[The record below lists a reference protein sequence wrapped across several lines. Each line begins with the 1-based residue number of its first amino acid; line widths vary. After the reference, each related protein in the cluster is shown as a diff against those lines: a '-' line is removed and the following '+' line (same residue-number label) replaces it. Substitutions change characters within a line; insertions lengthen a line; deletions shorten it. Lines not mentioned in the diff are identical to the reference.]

1 MPDAEAAAFLATVP
15 LFAGRGE
22 EDIAELARLM
32 RRRRLKEGEVLWR
45 QGDAARELA
54 FVVEGAV
61 TASVRVAGGRLI
73 DVGTSGPRDM
83 VGELA
88 LLDGG
93 TRTVGLRAAV
103 PTTVLALS
111 RPDLVGLLARQ
122 HPSAFGLRRRLM
134 LLSVARLRG
143 QLAAL
148 AGPLPDGAPAPA
160 ADAEL
165 EYCTPADSRYMR
177 RMATFHDFDPLAVW
191 GFLTS
196 GRYARCPPGRS
207 LVAEGAEASACF
219 LTINGAVEKVMV
231 RDGRRVRVGLAGPGR
246 LFGYEGLVDG
256 LPSPVTAIA
265 RERSLLLVLPR
276 EPFAKLFAGE
286 DGIARVFLDVIQRDI
301 MVSMRQTLPALARR
315 GGPAPAAAPRGS
327 V

>member
-1 MPDAEAAAFLATVP
+1 MPDAEAAGFLATVP
-15 LFAGRGE
+15 LFADRGQA
-22 EDIAELARLM
+22 DLAELARLM
-32 RRRRLKEGEVLWR
+32 RRRRLKEGEVLWH
-45 QGDAARELA
+45 QGDEAREMA
-54 FVVEGAV
+54 FIVDGAV
-61 TASVRVAGGRLI
+61 TASVRVAGGRLL
-73 DVGTSGPRDM
+73 DVGTSGPGEM

-93 TRTVGLRAAV
+93 LRTVALRAAEA
-103 PTTVLALS
+103 TTVLALS
-111 RPDLVGLLARQ
+111 RTDLTGLLSRRD
-122 HPSAFGLRRRLM
+122 PLSFGLRRRLM
-134 LLSVARLRG
+134 LLSAARLRG
-143 QLAAL
+143 QLASL
-148 AGPLPDGAPAPA
+148 ADPLPEGGPAPA

-165 EYCTPADSRYMR
+165 EYCTPPDSRYLR

-196 GRYARCPPGRS
+196 GRYARCPPGRT

-231 RDGRRVRVGLAGPGR
+231 RGGRRVRVGLAGPGR
-246 LFGYEGLVDG
+246 LFGYEGLIDG

-276 EPFAKLFAGE
+276 EPFERLFAAE
-286 DGIARVFLDVIQRDI
+286 DGIARVFMDVIQRDI

-315 GGPAPAAAPRGS
+315 PGAPA
-327 V
+327 